1 MHKRVLSCEILL
13 LIKTTT
19 SRISIKPSTSISNRP
34 LITIIW
40 LPSST
45 THIGIAVEPS
55 IPPITKPSTIPNWII
70 EFILLLLL
78 GLLSI
83 CEGVTETSLHRSLLE
98 VTYWFLL
105 NKGVT
110 CRILLLIIVAYRS
123 LLIEACVLRWLSEL
137 IALSLKASLTC
148 LCEKIRLKG
157 ILLKATT
164 NGRGCHGFVGSE
176 RVSSGLRVGISLEGV
191 SCWLRICIGL
201 EGVRWA
207 GVIRLESEA
216 RFSWC

>member
-45 THIGIAVEPS
+45 THIGIAIEPS

-83 CEGVTETSLHRSLLE
+83 CERVTETSLHRSLLE

-105 NKGVT
+105 NKGIT
-110 CRILLLIIVAYRS
+110 CRILLLIKVVYRS
-123 LLIEACVLRWLSEL
+123 LLGVEACVLRWLSEL

-148 LCEKIRLKG
+148 LCERIRLKG

-176 RVSSGLRVGISLEGV
+176 RVSSWLKVGIGLEGV
-191 SCWLRICIGL
+191 SSRLRIGL

-207 GVIRLESEA
+207 GVIGLKSEA
-216 RFSWC
+216 